1 MSDKYADMF
10 NVTLQYS
17 KVYSREIR
25 DRPSAET
32 LKQSANFVDSF
43 TNDKR
48 DSLTNG
54 KRRDNNGVTK
64 KEDNKKVQK
73 VNNEIDIVAEDK

>member
-1 MSDKYADMF
+1 M
-10 NVTLQYS
+10 V
-17 KVYSREIR
+17 R
-25 DRPSAET
+25 SAET
-32 LKQSANFVDSF
+32 LKQYVNFVDSF

-54 KRRDNNGVTK
+54 KRDNNGVTK

-73 VNNEIDIVAEDK
+73 VNNKIDIVAGDR